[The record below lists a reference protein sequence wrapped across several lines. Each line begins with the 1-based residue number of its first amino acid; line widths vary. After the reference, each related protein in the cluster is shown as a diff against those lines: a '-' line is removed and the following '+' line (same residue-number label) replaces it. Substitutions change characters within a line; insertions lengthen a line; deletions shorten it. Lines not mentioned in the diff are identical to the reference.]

1 MAAIDIR
8 FIALKAGV
16 SPATVSRVMNGTK
29 KVSPELAARV
39 LETVDRYQYSPNLNA
54 RSLVHHRTK
63 LIGIVTPN
71 VSGSFHAALISE
83 IEKALELAGY
93 AVIVSNFSGDPDQE
107 FRTFRM
113 MRERVTDGVILLHE
127 NTEAEFI
134 PIRQSFHAPIVL
146 ASVQTES
153 DADYSVS
160 IDDERAAYDA
170 ARVIIENGHRRIA
183 GVFSASY
190 SAGTLRKR
198 GFRRAL
204 SEAGLGPVL
213 EITASCTLAGGIE
226 AAETIGRSAS
236 APTAV
241 FFMSDEA
248 AIGAIR
254 KFRDLGIR
262 VPDDLSIVSFDDI
275 PYSDFVTPRLTTVR
289 QPIQRIGS
297 AAAELLLRRIQG
309 EEGME
314 RKVYLPH
321 SLTIRESCV
330 RAA

>member
-71 VSGSFHAALISE
+71 VSSSFHAALISE

-127 NTEAEFI
+127 NTEAEFM

-153 DADYSVS
+153 DADY
-160 IDDERAAYDA
+160 
-170 ARVIIENGHRRIA
+170 
-183 GVFSASY
+183 
-190 SAGTLRKR
+190 R
-198 GFRRAL
+198 G
-204 SEAGLGPVL
+204 
-213 EITASCTLAGGIE
+213 
-226 AAETIGRSAS
+226 
-236 APTAV
+236 
-241 FFMSDEA
+241 
-248 AIGAIR
+248 
-254 KFRDLGIR
+254 
-262 VPDDLSIVSFDDI
+262 
-275 PYSDFVTPRLTTVR
+275 
-289 QPIQRIGS
+289 
-297 AAAELLLRRIQG
+297 
-309 EEGME
+309 
-314 RKVYLPH
+314 
-321 SLTIRESCV
+321 
-330 RAA
+330 